1 MEIRDKSD
9 MAMTDVAMSAPTP
22 VVSVKPVVLSA
33 PGRGEDLHVRVSAP
47 ATGRDLPIIV
57 FSHGSGSSLDGY
69 GPLVDFWAAH
79 GFVVMQP
86 THLDSRTLSIPRDD
100 PRTPRIW
107 QFRVEDLKRT
117 LDQLDLLEAAVPGL
131 SGRLDRSRIAA
142 AGHSFGGQSAGNL
155 LGLRVLDPETKKEE
169 DLSDSRIKAGVLFAT
184 AGEGGANLTPF
195 AAENFAYMNPSFA
208 HMTTPTLVI
217 VGDQDDTPRKH
228 QLTVRGPDWMTEP
241 YFLSP
246 GSKSLLT
253 LFGAEHSLGGI
264 AGYEVK
270 ETTDENP
277 ERVALIQRLTWAY
290 LRTALDPEDSSWT
303 AARTA
308 LMESPNPLGRI
319 ESR

>member
-1 MEIRDKSD
+1 MEISDKSD
-9 MAMTDVAMSAPTP
+9 MAITDVTMSAPTP

-47 ATGRDLPIIV
+47 VIGRELPIIV
-57 FSHGSGSSLDGY
+57 FSHGFGSSLDGY

-86 THLDSRTLSIPRDD
+86 THLDSRTLSLPPDD

-107 QFRVEDLKRT
+107 RFRVEDMKRI

-142 AGHSFGGQSAGNL
+142 AGHSFGGQTAGNL
-155 LGLRVLDPETKKEE
+155 LGLRVLDPEGKKGE
-169 DLSDSRIKAGVLFAT
+169 DMSDSRIKAGVLLAT
-184 AGEGGANLTPF
+184 AGQGGADLTPF
-195 AAENFAYMNPSFA
+195 AAERYPFMNPSFA
-208 HMTTPTLVI
+208 EMTTPALV
-217 VGDQDDTPRKH
+217 VAGDQDNSP
-228 QLTVRGPDWMTEP
+228 LSVRGPDWLTDP

-264 AGYEVK
+264 PGYEVK

-290 LRTALDPEDSSWT
+290 LRSAFDPEDSSWPT
-303 AARTA
+303 ARTA
-308 LMESPNPLGRI
+308 LMESTNPLGRI
-319 ESR
+319 ESK